1 MSTAQRLR
9 EAAVSF
15 PARYLSDVDSQ
26 ILWVHF
32 IETQIPWHA
41 LPGEGNVTYRTFM
54 LIVACSLDG
63 GEA

>member
-15 PARYLSDVDSQ
+15 PFQESDAIGMY
-26 ILWVHF
+26 ILYAHIGINESLDLF
-32 IETQIPWHA
+32 ENDNHK
-41 LPGEGNVTYRTFM
+41 RTFL

-63 GEA
+63 GDV